1 MHISNFGSISSE
13 SKTEVYALKWISGSV
28 KSVKV
33 DQIESLCQVTNY
45 PELYTS
51 VSTFDTYHS
60 E

>member
-13 SKTEVYALKWISGSV
+13 SKKEVYALKWISGSV